1 MAKGRYAQA
10 LEDSLQDEISQ
21 LQVVQIQQQAAQGQQ
36 QAVGDA
42 EYGAAGAAPEAEK
55 VAKKAAEVGEEAA
68 KESADRSDVVLRGV
82 PATVPP
88 PMAQPSPASPPLSVA
103 APARSAA
110 PQGAPTATTQGMVE
124 TLDQRID
131 RLNNIRT
138 WLQQDDDL
146 ARLIDGII
154 GKQVRASERRQARL
168 SVVLNVVFLL
178 AGWGLSL
185 ISTPSAASA
194 TLGHILG
201 H

>member
-10 LEDSLQDEISQ
+10 LEDSLQDEISLLHIAQ
-21 LQVVQIQQQAAQGQQ
+21 RQQSSLAAQSQ
-36 QAVGDA
+36 QAVG
-42 EYGAAGAAPEAEK
+42 GASFGAPQAAASQMPAPAPEAEEAEDER
-55 VAKKAAEVGEEAA
+55 VLRDAAPGSAPPPAAFRPMPAAPPPPRVAA
-68 KESADRSDVVLRGV
+68 K
-82 PATVPP
+82 
-88 PMAQPSPASPPLSVA
+88 
-103 APARSAA
+103 
-110 PQGAPTATTQGMVE
+110 GAPPAVQHMVE
-124 TLDQRID
+124 TLDERIG
-131 RLNNIRT
+131 RLNNIRE

-185 ISTPSAASA
+185 ISTPSSA
-194 TLGHILG
+194 LGHIFG